1 MIAAA
6 GFGPMAFGFVALV
19 VGLLGMFGGRK

>member
-6 GFGPMAFGFVALV
+6 SFGLMAFGFVTLV